1 LILKEHDKMSES
13 IQRASP
19 LVRFERER
27 SMLPLSQ
34 GDAGVRAWERAFCGH
49 VNLRVDP
56 ANPEV
61 LAAVQGILG
70 FALPLQPNSVA
81 RNENITVFWLG
92 PNEWL
97 IMVPEEATAATMSA
111 LQRVLQGQFFAVTEV
126 SGGQTIVVLSG
137 KDVRNV
143 LAKGCS
149 LDLHPR
155 SFGPGRC
162 AQSHLAKAP
171 ILLHQLD
178 DDPMFELILRRSFA
192 DYLWLWLLGA
202 ADEYGFDVAN
212 RVQRSAGVVQRPR
225 ALSAV
230 NG

>member
-1 LILKEHDKMSES
+1 MSES

-27 SMLPLSQ
+27 NRLPRSQ
-34 GDAGVRAWERAFCGH
+34 GAAGVRASERAFCGH
-49 VNLRVDP
+49 VNLRADP
-56 ANPEV
+56 ANPQV
-61 LAAVQGILG
+61 LAALRGMLG

-81 RNENITVFWLG
+81 RNDSTTVLWLG

-97 IMVPEEATAATMSA
+97 IVVPDGAAAA
-111 LQRVLQGQFFAVTEV
+111 LVADVQRVLHGHFFAVTEV
-126 SGGQTIVVLSG
+126 SGGQTIVALRG
-137 KDVRNV
+137 KHVRDV

-155 SFGPGRC
+155 AFGPGRC

-171 ILLHQLD
+171 ILLYQLD
-178 DDPMFELILRRSFA
+178 DEPVFELILRRSFA
-192 DYLWLWLLGA
+192 DYLWLWLLDAAAEFGLAIDTRVQPSAGA
-202 ADEYGFDVAN
+202 A
-212 RVQRSAGVVQRPR
+212 QGVP

-230 NG
+230 NE

>member
-1 LILKEHDKMSES
+1 MSES
-13 IQRASP
+13 IQKASP
-19 LVRFERER
+19 LVRFERAR
-27 SMLPLSQ
+27 PMLPLSQ

-61 LAAVQGILG
+61 LAAVHGILG

-97 IMVPEEATAATMSA
+97 IMVADGAAAAIMSA
-111 LQRVLQGQFFAVTEV
+111 LQRALHGQFFAVTEV
-126 SGGQTIVVLSG
+126 SGGQTIVVLRG
-137 KDVRNV
+137 KHVRDV

-149 LDLHPR
+149 LDLHAR

-178 DDPMFELILRRSFA
+178 DDPTFELILRRSFA

-202 ADEYGFDVAN
+202 ADEYGFDVA
-212 RVQRSAGVVQRPR
+212 SAGQPAAGAAQRAR